1 MLTDLA
7 HRLQEKIK
15 EEKEEREQCEEALLR
30 LLEETIEKCDT
41 EGNTVPANPAKW
53 LLTFEALIWKIYW

>member
-41 EGNTVPANPAKW
+41 EGNTVPANPAK
-53 LLTFEALIWKIYW
+53 